1 MFKDNLVQ
9 LRKMRNLTQ
18 EDLAGMI
25 GVSRQSVAKWE
36 SGETSPDLENS
47 RLIAEAL
54 GVSLDDLVSY
64 EPPADMNLGVPPKG
78 KHFFGIATVG
88 EKGQIVIPAEA
99 RKLFDIRAGDK
110 LVVLGDDAQGMA
122 LIKADA
128 FFVMADMI
136 RKSMGGR

>member
-36 SGETSPDLENS
+36 SGETSPDLEKS

-64 EPPADMNLGVPPKG
+64 EPPVDMNLGVPPKG

>member
-36 SGETSPDLENS
+36 SGETSPDLEKS

-136 RKSMGGR
+136 RKSMGSR

>member
-36 SGETSPDLENS
+36 SGETSPDLEKS

-78 KHFFGIATVG
+78 KPFCGIATDG
-88 EKGQIVIPAEA
+88 DKGQIVSPAEA

-110 LVVLGDDAQGMA
+110 LVVLGDDAHGMA